1 MNRPPSTFDRRVAVE
16 NRRPTGSGVGKG
28 VLEKHGAP
36 VLARGVLKK
45 ACTLSQLDAV
55 ARDTGNRA
63 TVVAGPIG
71 IEGRSIPNN
80 DTGTQR
86 GIDGTPVQQSLI
98 VVQRAVVQHESC
110 TQTRHVHSTT
120 GTKGGAAMLDG
131 GSKKSRQG
139 TYVLLG
145 HRSEG
150 RAGRE
155 ALQQK
160 ATTTGGVAWGTAK
173 Q

>member
-45 ACTLSQLDAV
+45 ACTLSQLDAA

-98 VVQRAVVQHESC
+98 VVQCAVVQHESC

-131 GSKKSRQG
+131 GSKKSR
-139 TYVLLG
+139 
-145 HRSEG
+145 
-150 RAGRE
+150 
-155 ALQQK
+155 
-160 ATTTGGVAWGTAK
+160 
-173 Q
+173 